1 MKSKFLA
8 TLISIVMVTTFVP
21 TVSFAAED
29 YSGKIESVNNETEEA
44 ESLDSKSIIVERDKL
59 DERSIS
65 TFPISDLEKIEN
77 NDGQIVVKSAA
88 SPIYYIIKNVRSASD
103 YTGSDIA
110 TATGGPGITLSISKT
125 KSISTTVS
133 GTFGASNSLI
143 SSAVGWNVTG
153 STSISIQG
161 SATVPRTHNGKKVKT
176 MTLHAK
182 TVYKVKKYDVYKVIP
197 GYVNSKQGTGTT
209 KKAKGCAFTRTY
221 KYK

>member
-110 TATGGPGITLSISKT
+110 TATGDL
-125 KSISTTVS
+125 
-133 GTFGASNSLI
+133 A
-143 SSAVGWNVTG
+143 
-153 STSISIQG
+153 
-161 SATVPRTHNGKKVKT
+161 
-176 MTLHAK
+176 
-182 TVYKVKKYDVYKVIP
+182 
-197 GYVNSKQGTGTT
+197 
-209 KKAKGCAFTRTY
+209 
-221 KYK
+221 